1 MRNRTKKITTV
12 AMLAA
17 FAYVVMAVG
26 RLPITSVAFLKYDP
40 KDVVIVIAGFI
51 FGPLTSFLISLVVS
65 LLEMFTLSETG
76 VIGLVMNVLSTCGFA
91 CTAAFIYKRKRS
103 FAGALTG
110 LLAGCLVMTALML
123 LWNFLI
129 TPLYMG
135 QPRSDV
141 VRLLLPVFLPFNL
154 VKGGLNAGAALL
166 LYKPVVTALRKSH
179 LIEPEADA
187 ENRKNKNAGA
197 ILIGGLLLASGIL
210 IVLVMRG
217 IL

>member
-51 FGPLTSFLISLVVS
+51 YGPLTSFLISLVVS

-103 FAGALTG
+103 FAGALIG

-197 ILIGGLLLASGIL
+197 ILISGLLLASGIL